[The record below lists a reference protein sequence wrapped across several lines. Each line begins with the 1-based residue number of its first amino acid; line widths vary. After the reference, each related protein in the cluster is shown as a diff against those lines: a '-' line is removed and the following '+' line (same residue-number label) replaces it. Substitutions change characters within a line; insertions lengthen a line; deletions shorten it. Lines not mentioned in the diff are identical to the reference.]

1 MRRDR
6 RSCAASAALWP
17 RGRIF
22 APPEFYGAVTPPGAA
37 GRRAATIISAL
48 LATPHRPQP
57 RSAVSDAYP
66 QIDRTD
72 DDSSSITLARSRLD
86 FAVRGYNRHAI
97 LVEHYRLAVRRF
109 LESRQAFAEGAADR
123 ERLRTAR
130 ASAEAHRDVVRAAVS
145 EFVRQLRDAGMAP
158 EVALVAVKHRLCLS
172 VTVTTPGAP
181 SPDAAL
187 LEVDASSWAI
197 KAYYDA
203 A

>member
-1 MRRDR
+1 M
-6 RSCAASAALWP
+6 
-17 RGRIF
+17 
-22 APPEFYGAVTPPGAA
+22 
-37 GRRAATIISAL
+37 
-48 LATPHRPQP
+48 
-57 RSAVSDAYP
+57 
-66 QIDRTD
+66 D
-72 DDSSSITLARSRLD
+72 DDSSRITLARSRLD
-86 FAVRGYNRHAI
+86 FAVRGFNRHAI
-97 LVEHYRLAVRRF
+97 LVEHYRVAVRRF
-109 LESRQAFAEGAADR
+109 HESRQTFEEGTTDR